1 MRREVFVSIIQHKEA
16 EMFWKHNESKGVNL
30 LEPKEIPELMRKK
43 SVKEEAKLRGPQ
55 AIPELVQKYLV
66 AERKM
71 DPDLAKVLKAVM
83 RESTSQEGQF
93 DIRVFDESEALAK
106 KVQVEN
112 YTALDEHRDLIAYEG
127 WVDLESKR
135 VGLEEK
141 KRISSDTTIFTEAE
155 ILKKIEEL
163 SEPGST
169 VFFYKAKGVKHGGPL
184 GMGAAVVELDPNY
197 SGGKKRKYNVYNAD
211 VVDMKPVGKGDK
223 LFDSHKPK
231 DIARWIKEM
240 GGKRMY

>member
-1 MRREVFVSIIQHKEA
+1 
-16 EMFWKHNESKGVNL
+16 MFWKHKES
-30 LEPKEIPELMRKK
+30 R
-43 SVKEEAKLRGPQ
+43 KEEKLRGPQ
-55 AIPELVQKYLV
+55 AIPEPVQKYLV

-71 DPDLAKVLKAVM
+71 DPDLAKLLKAVM
-83 RESTSQEGQF
+83 RKSTSQEGALN
-93 DIRVFDESEALAK
+93 IRVFDESEALAK
-106 KVQVEN
+106 KVKVEN
-112 YTALDEHRDLIAYEG
+112 YTSLDEHQDLIAYEG

-169 VFFYKAKGVKHGGPL
+169 VFFYMARGGMHGGPL
-184 GMGAAVVELDPNY
+184 GMGAAVVELDTSY
-197 SGGKKRKYNVYNAD
+197 LGQKKRKYNVYFAD
-211 VVDMKPVGKGDK
+211 VVDMKPVGKGNK

-231 DIARWIKEM
+231 DIARWIKE
-240 GGKRMY
+240 GHVKRMY

>member
-1 MRREVFVSIIQHKEA
+1 MSGKP
-16 EMFWKHNESKGVNL
+16 KESK
-30 LEPKEIPELMRKK
+30 
-43 SVKEEAKLRGPQ
+43 KEEKLRGPQ

-71 DPDLAKVLKAVM
+71 DPDLAKLLKAVM
-83 RESTSQEGQF
+83 RKSTSQEGPLNV
-93 DIRVFDESEALAK
+93 RVFDESEALAK
-106 KVQVEN
+106 KVRVEN
-112 YTALDEHRDLIAYEG
+112 YTSLDEHQDLIAYEG

-141 KRISSDTTIFTEAE
+141 KRISSDTAIFTEAE

-169 VFFYKAKGVKHGGPL
+169 VFFYLAMGNSHGGPL

-197 SGGKKRKYNVYNAD
+197 SGEKERKYTVYTAD

-231 DIARWIKEM
+231 DIARWIKERH
-240 GGKRMY
+240 GKRMY